1 MNRLKLLRIEANKS
15 MAQVAREI
23 NMPYTTYV
31 NYEKDNREPN
41 SETLIQFADYFG
53 VSVDY
58 LIGRSNNRQDK
69 DLTDCNKEKLMHNYA
84 LLNSIGKNKLVEYSD
99 DLIKSGSYI
108 EKISTITAARSNNN
122 NKPIRIRSLPDLS
135 QFEPDDTEF

>member
-69 DLTDCNKEKLMHNYA
+69 DLTDCNKEKLMHN
-84 LLNSIGKNKLVEYSD
+84 
-99 DLIKSGSYI
+99 
-108 EKISTITAARSNNN
+108 
-122 NKPIRIRSLPDLS
+122 
-135 QFEPDDTEF
+135 